1 MDKKLKYFIVFL
13 QAAGDVALT
22 PVQCR
27 LKQQLLQKHQQ
38 LQEAI
43 LRQQE
48 ELKFI
53 SEQLN
58 LSTPPTIPSGHLPA
72 IGKFMHL

>member
-1 MDKKLKYFIVFL
+1 M
-13 QAAGDVALT
+13 ALT
-22 PVQCR
+22 PVQSR

-48 ELKFI
+48 ELKLI

-58 LSTPPTIPSGHLPA
+58 LSTPAAISSSHVPS
-72 IGKFMHL
+72 IGT

>member
-1 MDKKLKYFIVFL
+1 M
-13 QAAGDVALT
+13 ALT
-22 PVQCR
+22 PVQSR

-48 ELKFI
+48 ELKLI

-58 LSTPPTIPSGHLPA
+58 LSTPAAISSSHVPS
-72 IGKFMHL
+72 IGTLYSLFALSYMSEIYLLIQ

>member
-1 MDKKLKYFIVFL
+1 MTNILIFTVF
-13 QAAGDVALT
+13 QNISDVALT
-22 PVQCR
+22 PVQSR
-27 LKQQLLQKHQQ
+27 LKQQLLQKHQR

-48 ELKFI
+48 ELKLI

-58 LSTPPTIPSGHLPA
+58 LSTPATISSSHVPS
-72 IGKFMHL
+72 IGTY